1 MGLEN
6 INLQARDPQRTGEFW
21 AGALG
26 LSGGGL
32 SADGVWEGRLDLGP
46 FSLDICIDPVPHAPP
61 SGWRLHQDLRG
72 GAEQQAVV
80 ERLMALGATRADIGQ
95 GDVPWV
101 VLADPDGNA
110 FCVMEERAAYRDT
123 GPIAALPLDSANPE
137 RDAGLYAALTGWV
150 RVPGAG
156 PLTLRHP
163 SLHGPLL
170 ELCPEPAPKVRQNAR
185 TSTCVPSRVVRIRLG
200 SSGLPYPWAPRERPR
215 TGRRGGRGSFCATPP
230 ATSSACCRTAEAGSA
245 SRPVSERCAGLRS
258 WITHPSLP

>member
-26 LSGGGL
+26 LSGGGV
-32 SADGVWEGRLDLGP
+32 SADGVWEGRLDLGT
-46 FSLDICIDPVPHAPP
+46 FSLGFAIDPVPDPPAP
-61 SGWRLHQDLRG
+61 GWRLHLDLLG
-72 GAEQQAVV
+72 GADQQEVV
-80 ERLMALGATRADIGQ
+80 ERLLALGATHADIGQ

-156 PLTLRHP
+156 PTL
-163 SLHGPLL
+163 
-170 ELCPEPAPKVRQNAR
+170 
-185 TSTCVPSRVVRIRLG
+185 IG
-200 SSGLPYPWAPRERPR
+200 SPR
-215 TGRRGGRGSFCATPP
+215 SNI
-230 ATSSACCRTAEAGSA
+230 
-245 SRPVSERCAGLRS
+245 L
-258 WITHPSLP
+258 